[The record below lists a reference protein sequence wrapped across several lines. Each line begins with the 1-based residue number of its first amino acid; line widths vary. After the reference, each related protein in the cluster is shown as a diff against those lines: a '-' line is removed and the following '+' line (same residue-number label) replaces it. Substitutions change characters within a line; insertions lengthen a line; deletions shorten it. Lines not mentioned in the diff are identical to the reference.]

1 MINHEFYLFFNFQY
15 YNAAFGHDPEFLA
28 QRAKICAE
36 KHQRNNYEMY
46 ETPVGFWQIEFPPT
60 QDMMLR
66 NQKHGNMHKVMK
78 QMDPKKKK

>member
-1 MINHEFYLFFNFQY
+1 
-15 YNAAFGHDPEFLA
+15 
-28 QRAKICAE
+28 
-36 KHQRNNYEMY
+36 MY
-46 ETPVGFWQIEFPPT
+46 ETQVGFWQIEFPPT